1 MKFENKKLKSVMC
14 KSTANPKAKFDEY
27 DSI

>member
-1 MKFENKKLKSVMC
+1 MKFENKMLKSMMC
-14 KSTANPKAKFDEY
+14 KCTANPKAKFDEC